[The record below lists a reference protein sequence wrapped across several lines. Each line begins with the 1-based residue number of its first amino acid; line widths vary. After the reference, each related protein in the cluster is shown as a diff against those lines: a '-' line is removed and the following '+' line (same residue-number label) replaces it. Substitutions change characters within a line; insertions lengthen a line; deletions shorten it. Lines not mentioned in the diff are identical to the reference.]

1 MIDTHQSRQL
11 EERQLWSG
19 TVQRLFRTLEIHDR
33 AAAPDITES
42 LAVFCQHH
50 PRMPG
55 HTLALLMARS
65 FCVTGDAEAAGRI
78 LRHNRAHRSHAASW
92 LEVLSAE
99 YPFPELYP
107 LFSSRAL
114 RPQKLASAGTIWV
127 LDFDQVRLT
136 EADRHELILFQTVRV
151 LTEKVSN
158 GWTRAQRERPRCGG
172 AMTAGNGNKTNG
184 QGTLGIKGLARL
196 TKFVR
201 GRQPARQLTD
211 HIRDVL
217 VRRAQK
223 NNWCAAPAVLLVDL

>member
-1 MIDTHQSRQL
+1 MIDTHQSRRL

-19 TVQRLFRTLEIHDR
+19 YVQQLFQTLEINDR

-50 PRMPG
+50 NRMPG
-55 HTLALLMARS
+55 HTLSLLMARS

-78 LRHNRAHRSHAASW
+78 LRHDRAHRPHAESW

-114 RPQKLASAGTIWV
+114 RPQNLMSAGTIWV
-127 LDFDQVRLT
+127 LDLDKVHLT

-158 GWTRAQRERPRCGG
+158 VW
-172 AMTAGNGNKTNG
+172 KKSSG
-184 QGTLGIKGLARL
+184 QGTLGIKGLSRL

-201 GRQPARQLTD
+201 GRRPARQLTD

-217 VRRAQK
+217 ALCAQK
-223 NNWCAAPAVLLVDL
+223 NGWSAAPTVLLVDL

>member
-19 TVQRLFRTLEIHDR
+19 YVQRLFQTLEINDR
-33 AAAPDITES
+33 AAALDITES
-42 LAVFCQHH
+42 LAVFCQHTA
-50 PRMPG
+50 RMPG
-55 HTLALLMARS
+55 HTLSLLMARS

-78 LRHNRAHRSHAASW
+78 LRYDRSHRSHAESW
-92 LEVLSAE
+92 LEVLSSE
-99 YPFPELYP
+99 YPFPELYS

-114 RPQKLASAGTIWV
+114 RPQSLTSAGTVWV
-127 LDFDQVRLT
+127 LDFDKVRLT

-158 GWTRAQRERPRCGG
+158 VWKRSS
-172 AMTAGNGNKTNG
+172 G
-184 QGTLGIKGLARL
+184 QGTLGIKGLSRL

-217 VRRAQK
+217 ALRAKK

>member
-1 MIDTHQSRQL
+1 MIDTHQSRRL

-19 TVQRLFRTLEIHDR
+19 TVQRLFQTLEIDDR

-42 LAVFCQHH
+42 LAVFCEQHA
-50 PRMPG
+50 RMPG
-55 HTLALLMARS
+55 HTLSLLMARS

-78 LRHNRAHRSHAASW
+78 LRHDRAHRSHAESW

-114 RPQKLASAGTIWV
+114 RPQSLTSAGTVWV
-127 LDFDQVRLT
+127 LDFDKVRLT

-158 GWTRAQRERPRCGG
+158 VWKKSG
-172 AMTAGNGNKTNG
+172 G
-184 QGTLGIKGLARL
+184 QGTLGIKGLSRL
-196 TKFVR
+196 TKFAR

-217 VRRAQK
+217 TLRAQK
-223 NNWCAAPAVLLVDL
+223 NSWSTTPAVLLVDL

>member
-1 MIDTHQSRQL
+1 MIDTHQTRRL

-19 TVQRLFRTLEIHDR
+19 TVQRLFQTLEIHDR

-42 LAVFCQHH
+42 LAVFCEHH
-50 PRMPG
+50 ARMPG
-55 HTLALLMARS
+55 HTLSLLMARS

-78 LRHNRAHRSHAASW
+78 LRHDRAHRPHAESW

-114 RPQKLASAGTIWV
+114 RPQNLTSAGTVWV
-127 LDFDQVRLT
+127 LDFDKVRLT

-158 GWTRAQRERPRCGG
+158 VWKKSG
-172 AMTAGNGNKTNG
+172 G
-184 QGTLGIKGLARL
+184 QGTLGIKGLTQL

-201 GRQPARQLTD
+201 GRRPARQLTG

-217 VRRAQK
+217 ALRAQK
-223 NNWCAAPAVLLVDL
+223 NSWSTAPAVLLVDL